1 VAVVLTIVQTKQI
14 RINIHKRNKYKK
26 HSTNNKKHSEYKYIY
41 YQNTHTLQNPHITQ
55 QVKTTAVHDIPKW
68 ICHNII
74 KYPQYKVTLMYVHG
88 TFIPKNFTV
97 THFTSLKN
105 NITSHKSCQFTSH
118 HFTYLHSIPT
128 WIPLLVTTFLTLYL
142 NVFSLQG
149 KDACKLA
156 GNCFQLLMVLF
167 TKEYLPAPVHCFL
180 ILHNTFRFSYLSP
193 STQKCIQFCLCSSIL
208 FHTSWFSSSS
218 LRSSSV
224 RYTLLQHQTFLT

>member
-1 VAVVLTIVQTKQI
+1 MAVVLTIVQTKQI

-88 TFIPKNFTV
+88 TFIPKNFTA
-97 THFTSLKN
+97 TQIPSLKTK
-105 NITSHKSCQFTSH
+105 ITSHKSRQFTSH
-118 HFTYLHSIPT
+118 HFNYLHSIPT
-128 WIPLLVTTFLTLYL
+128 WIPLLVITFLTLFL

-149 KDACKLA
+149 KVTSKPA
-156 GNCFQLLMVLF
+156 GDWFQLLMILI
-167 TKEYLPAPVHCFL
+167 TKKYLPTSVLYFL
-180 ILHNTFRFSYLSP
+180 VLLRLWVRI
-193 STQKCIQFCLCSSIL
+193 QKGSRMFVCCKCCM
-208 FHTSWFSSSS
+208 
-218 LRSSSV
+218 
-224 RYTLLQHQTFLT
+224 LTV